1 MARYMKRS
9 FSRKASIGVW
19 CSLAALIGIGM
30 LSYSTLTG
38 YREAKHWESHTQQV
52 LLTTESLLSQ
62 LKDAEV
68 GQRGYLLTNDR
79 QYLQPYDD
87 AIQVVDQT
95 MDRLQE
101 LVRDNS
107 SQKQRLSQIDQLMTD
122 RLSLLRQTIQLADQN
137 RMDEARSIVKSN
149 RGRFLMIEIRGL
161 INQMQSQERQLLDQ
175 RSNAEQ
181 RRLNLIVW
189 LTLPSCL
196 AIALFLELLV
206 WQLRR
211 NLIQRETAEQAL
223 QKQNDKLNLLYDT
236 TRDLLLAEDPIA
248 LLDNLYER
256 LSVQLEL
263 DLYFNYLVTPRQED
277 SYLKLA
283 SSYGLTTDQ
292 KAEFAHL
299 EIGQA
304 VCGTAVKNGAQIC
317 LADVQNSTLEQAIL
331 VRSIGI
337 TAYSCQPLITKGKV
351 LGSLSFGSRSR
362 TFFTQEEQELMQA
375 AADQVA
381 IALDRANLMK
391 SLQNRSEQLAK
402 SNQIKDE
409 FLAVLSHELRTPLNP
424 ILGWVQL
431 LRQRKFD
438 QAGLEKALEIIERNA
453 KIQINLIDDLL
464 DVSRILKGKLVLK
477 KELIDLRDVIQSAID
492 TVQLSANTK
501 GITLE
506 STIPDASCMVLGDSN
521 RLQQIIWNLLSN
533 AIKFSPENERVE
545 ISLVQTGPI
554 AQITVRDQG
563 IGINPEFLP
572 YVFDHFKQADGSST
586 RQFGGLG
593 LGLAIVQHLAELHGG
608 TVHAE
613 SEGEGRGATFTV
625 ELPILEFASL
635 EQLCWLQKQPTH
647 EEK

>member
-1 MARYMKRS
+1 MKRS

-19 CSLAALIGIGM
+19 CSLAALVGIGA
-30 LSYSTLTG
+30 LSYSTLAG
-38 YREAKHWESHTQQV
+38 YREAKRWEGHTQQV
-52 LLTTESLLSQ
+52 LSTTESLLSQ

-95 MDRLQE
+95 LDRLQE
-101 LVRDNS
+101 LVKDNP
-107 SQKQRLSQIDQLMTD
+107 SQKQRLAQIDQLMVD
-122 RLSLLRQTIQLADQN
+122 RLTLLRQTIRLADQN
-137 RMDEARSIVKSN
+137 RMVEARSIEKSD
-149 RGRFLMIEIRGL
+149 RGRFLMNEIRGL
-161 INQMQSQERQLLDQ
+161 IHQMQTQERNLLDQ
-175 RSNAEQ
+175 RSDAEQ
-181 RRLNLIVW
+181 RRLNTIVW
-189 LTLPSCL
+189 LTIPSCL
-196 AIALFLELLV
+196 AIALFLELLI
-206 WQLRR
+206 WRLRR
-211 NLIQRETAEQAL
+211 NLIQRETAEKSL
-223 QKQNDKLNLLYDT
+223 QKQNDKLNLLYET
-236 TRDLLLAEDPIA
+236 TRELLLAEDPIA

-263 DLYFNYLVTPRQED
+263 DLYFNYLVTPRQDD
-277 SYLKLA
+277 SYLQLA
-283 SSYGLTTDQ
+283 SSHGLTTEQ
-292 KAEFAHL
+292 KVKISQL

-304 VCGTAVKNGAQIC
+304 VCGASVQNGVQIC
-317 LADVQNSTLEQAIL
+317 LADVQNSTVEQVSL
-331 VRSIGI
+331 VRAMGI
-337 TAYSCQPLITKGKV
+337 TAYSAQPLITQGKV

-375 AADQVA
+375 AADQIA

-391 SLQNRSEQLAK
+391 SLQSRGEQLAK

-431 LRQRKFD
+431 LRQRRFD

-464 DVSRILKGKLVLK
+464 DISRILKGKLVLK
-477 KELIDLRDVIQSAID
+477 KELIDLKDVIQSAID
-492 TVQLSANTK
+492 TVQLLAHTK
-501 GITLE
+501 GISLE
-506 STIPDASCMVLGDSN
+506 FTKPNDSCIVLGDSN
-521 RLQQIIWNLLSN
+521 RLQQIVWNLLSN
-533 AIKFSPENERVE
+533 AIKFSPEHERIE
-545 ISLVQTGPI
+545 ISLIQIGSI
-554 AQITVRDQG
+554 AEITVCDRG

-593 LGLAIVQHLAELHGG
+593 LGLAIVKHLAELQGG
-608 TVHAE
+608 TVRAE
-613 SEGEGRGATFTV
+613 SEGEGQGATFTV
-625 ELPILEFASL
+625 ELPVLEFATL
-635 EQLCWLQKQPTH
+635 EQLGWFQKQPAH

>member
-1 MARYMKRS
+1 MKRS

-19 CSLAALIGIGM
+19 CSLAALIGIGT
-30 LSYSTLTG
+30 LSYSTLEG
-38 YREAKHWESHTQQV
+38 YREAKRWESHTQQV

-79 QYLQPYDD
+79 RYLQPYDD

-95 MDRLQE
+95 MDRLQG
-101 LVRDNS
+101 LVKDDP
-107 SQKQRLSQIDQLMTD
+107 SQKHRLSEINQLMID
-122 RLSLLRQTIQLADQN
+122 RLSLLRETIRLADTN
-137 RMDEARSIVKSN
+137 RMEEARSIVKSN
-149 RGRFLMIEIRGL
+149 RGRFLMKEIRGL
-161 INQMQSQERQLLDQ
+161 INEMQTQERQLLEA
-175 RSNAEQ
+175 RSNSEQ
-181 RRLNLIVW
+181 KRLNTIVW
-189 LTLPSCL
+189 LTIPSCF
-196 AIALFLELLV
+196 AIALFLELLI

-211 NLIQRETAEQAL
+211 NLIQREAAEKAL
-223 QKQNDKLNLLYDT
+223 QKQNDKLNFLYDT
-236 TRDLLLAEDPIA
+236 TRELLLAEDPIA

-256 LSVQLEL
+256 LSAQLAL
-263 DLYFNYLVTPRQED
+263 DLYVNYLVTPRRDE
-277 SYLKLA
+277 SYLRLA
-283 SSYGLTTDQ
+283 SFHGLTSEQ
-292 KAEFAHL
+292 KAELAEL

-304 VCGTAVKNGAQIC
+304 VCGQVVQDARQIYVS
-317 LADVQNSTLEQAIL
+317 DVQNSISEKTSFI
-331 VRSIGI
+331 RSLGI
-337 TAYSCQPLITKGKV
+337 TAYSSQPLITQGKV
-351 LGSLSFGSRSR
+351 LGALSFGSRSR
-362 TFFTQEEQELMQA
+362 TSFTQEEQELMQA

-431 LRQRKFD
+431 MRQRKFD
-438 QAGLEKALEIIERNA
+438 QAGIEKALEIIERNA

-477 KELIDLRDVIQSAID
+477 KELIDLRDVIQAAID
-492 TVQLSANTK
+492 TVQLSANNK
-501 GITLE
+501 KIAIKSIT
-506 STIPDASCMVLGDSN
+506 PDDSCIVLGDSN

-533 AIKFSPENERVE
+533 AIKFSSENGQVE
-545 ISLVQTGPI
+545 ILLVQTGSI
-554 AQITVRDQG
+554 AEITVRDQG

-593 LGLAIVQHLAELHGG
+593 LGLAIVQHLAELQGG
-608 TVHAE
+608 TVRAE
-613 SEGEGRGATFTV
+613 SEGEGQGATFTV
-625 ELPILEFASL
+625 GLPVLEFATL
-635 EQLCWLQKQPTH
+635 EELCWLQKQPTH